1 MKKKPASM
9 NLGTTAGFAL
19 LAAFLLAVNA
29 FSQNPDPNFYIFLA
43 FGQSNMEGYP
53 NQQQHQDSVNVPA
66 RFQLLPAVT
75 WPDNS
80 RKQGTW
86 TAAIPPLCRNTT
98 GLCPCDYFGR
108 TLVDSLPATIKIGII
123 NVAVAGCAIENFD
136 KDKYQSYLA
145 QSGTADWLRAI
156 DTLYG
161 INAYA
166 RLVQMGQ
173 AAQKDGVIKGI
184 LLHQGE
190 SGAMPGDT
198 WANEVKIIYKNLI
211 KDLSL
216 DSNKIP
222 LLAGDLTNDNSHSS
236 CVWKL
241 NGPPKV
247 IKNVYVISSDGC
259 GVNSTNIHFS
269 AAGYR
274 ALGKNYADSM
284 LVAFRK
290 LGTGTPV
297 VDGKTRAGYAQGNGV
312 ELKTGSA
319 SISFEIPQRAF
330 VTLKAYT
337 LSGKEVAELAGAEY
351 AEGKH
356 TLEFGRKTMRTGV
369 YVLKMKAGTFSATR
383 TILVGAQ

>member
-1 MKKKPASM
+1 MNKNPASL
-9 NLGTTAGFAL
+9 NRGKAAGFAL
-19 LAAFLLAVNA
+19 LAASILAVNA

-66 RFQLLPAVT
+66 RFQLLPSVD
-75 WPDNS
+75 WPDKS
-80 RKQGTW
+80 RIQGTW

-108 TLVDSLPATIKIGII
+108 TLVDSLPAAIRIGII
-123 NVAVAGCAIENFD
+123 NVSVAGCAIENFD
-136 KDKYQSYLA
+136 KDKYLSYLA
-145 QSGTADWLRAI
+145 LSSTADWLRAI

-166 RLVQMGQ
+166 RLVAMGK
-173 AAQKDGVIKGI
+173 AAQKDGVIKGF

-190 SGAMPGDT
+190 SGAMQGDN
-198 WANEVKIIYKNLI
+198 WANEVKKIYFDLI
-211 KDLSL
+211 NDLSL

-222 LLAGDLTNDNSHSS
+222 LLAGDLTNDDNQSSIVWSLNNS
-236 CVWKL
+236 
-241 NGPPKV
+241 PKV
-247 IKNVYVISSDGC
+247 IKNSWVISSKGDS
-259 GVNSTNIHFS
+259 VNSTGIHFS

-274 ALGKNYADSM
+274 VLGKSYADSM

-297 VDGKTRAGYAQGNGV
+297 AVGETGAGYALGNGV

-319 SISFEIPQRAF
+319 SISFVIPQHAF
-330 VTLKAYT
+330 VTLTTYT
-337 LSGKEVAELAGAEY
+337 LAGKEIAELARAEY
-351 AEGKH
+351 SAGRH
-356 TLEFGRKTMRTGV
+356 SIAFGRKSMPAGV
-369 YVLKMKAGTFSATR
+369 IILKMKSGPFSATR
-383 TILVGAQ
+383 TIMDAAR